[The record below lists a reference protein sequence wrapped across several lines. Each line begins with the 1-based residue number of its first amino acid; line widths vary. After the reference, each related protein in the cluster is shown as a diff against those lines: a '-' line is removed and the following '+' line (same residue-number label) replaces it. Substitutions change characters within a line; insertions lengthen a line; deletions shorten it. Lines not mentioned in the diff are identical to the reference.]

1 MAILRINGVL
11 AVTGQ
16 RSKTPI
22 YQAARDGLFTK
33 PVAIGGQRARG
44 WPDYEVEALTAA
56 RVAGLPDDAI
66 RALVVKLHAQR
77 AERFSALTQAPT
89 APPASVADAS
99 MQAMQP

>member
-1 MAILRINGVL
+1 MAILRIRGVL
-11 AVTGQ
+11 EATGQ

-33 PVAIGGQRARG
+33 PVAIGQRARG

-77 AERFSALTQAPT
+77 AERFSTLTQAPDQ
-89 APPASVADAS
+89 APASAARVAL
-99 MQAMQP
+99 QAVRHE